1 MQPSSICRSTLP
13 FVFTGYYQIVS
24 NSAEQDTFLA
34 FRRETENDRK
44 NDFIVRHREVA
55 KFTPNVQVEI
65 KIFQGAI
72 KRRADTAEKQAKVL
86 DALRLRQPAVNPTNV
101 ADVPLGWITLHFP
114 QPMVPTSHPYGECPQ
129 AAIYAL
135 LMGALDLQ
143 GDWYDSA
150 TSIFYSAYPQFPR
163 HKAADTSTWWGVNAM
178 SVFVQLVGKRIGRPL
193 QLTKARSMMQRY
205 ADTGQLHRQLLLCE
219 SVLLV
224 RATLTDDMHWFVVDG
239 SRKVW
244 YALDDNCTVI
254 LVHPNDHVTEASAIN
269 FFENTMQ
276 VDVLH
281 NAYSISIKQ

>member
-1 MQPSSICRSTLP
+1 MD
-13 FVFTGYYQIVS
+13 
-24 NSAEQDTFLA
+24 NSVEQDTFLA
-34 FRRETENDRK
+34 LRRETQSDPN
-44 NDFIVRHREVA
+44 NDFIVRHREA
-55 KFTPNVQVEI
+55 ARFTPNDRVEI
-65 KIFQGAI
+65 KFFKGAI

-86 DALRLRQPAVNPTNV
+86 DALRRRQPPVNPTNV

-193 QLTKARSMMQRY
+193 QLTKARSMMQRC

-224 RATLTDDMHWFVVDG
+224 CVTLTDDMHWFVVDG

-254 LVHPNDHVTEASAIN
+254 LVHPDDHITEASAIK